1 MDKYIFTHFIVKK
14 KIKKSFSQYLPKRK
28 KNPSPATKWVLKGGL
43 KGWKD
48 INKQAECMHAIEATV
63 AESFQML

>member
-28 KNPSPATKWVLKGGL
+28 KNPSP
-43 KGWKD
+43 
-48 INKQAECMHAIEATV
+48 CY
-63 AESFQML
+63 QMGFERWFERVERYQQTG